1 MSQPSQ
7 AATRLALS
15 AAVPVGAL
23 DRLCGPCEMP
33 RMARDLDVV
42 RLGRQRYD
50 EAMSHMER
58 LVLGRVE
65 GTARDTVLLLEH
77 EPVVTL
83 GRRKGGEANILVPE
97 ALLTAKGIELRTT
110 ERGGDVTYHGPGQL
124 VAYPV
129 LDLRPDRCDVRQYV
143 TDLEQ
148 VMIDVA
154 AHYGVR
160 AERVS
165 GQNGAWVEG
174 KRKIGAVGVRIARWV
189 TSHGVA
195 LNVNTDLSAFDL
207 IVPCGIRDKGVTS
220 LAKEL
225 GRPVDFE
232 EASAVFEAKLRAIFH

>member
-1 MSQPSQ
+1 
-7 AATRLALS
+7 
-15 AAVPVGAL
+15 
-23 DRLCGPCEMP
+23 
-33 RMARDLDVV
+33 MARDLDVV